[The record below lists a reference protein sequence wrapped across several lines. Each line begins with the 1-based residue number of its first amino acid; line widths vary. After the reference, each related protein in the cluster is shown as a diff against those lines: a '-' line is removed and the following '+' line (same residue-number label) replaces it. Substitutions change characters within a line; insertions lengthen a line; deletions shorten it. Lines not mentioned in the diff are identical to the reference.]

1 MEKFNLMVDAMD
13 NGPFEKMDA
22 FVHEDFMFF
31 KEYTVQNREEQLED
45 IKELIEGDWKFNQ
58 PQLLIENEDMVA
70 LNHIVVEGNSSYRVT
85 AVHFLKDGQTWRLA
99 THRTCIQ
106 SSAITT
112 CKTS

>member
-1 MEKFNLMVDAMD
+1 MVDAMD

-31 KEYTVQNREEQLED
+31 KEYTVQNREEWLED

-99 THRTCIQ
+99 THLSLIHISEPTRH
-106 SSAITT
+106 
-112 CKTS
+112 